1 LAGRFGLNLGAWC
14 EVTDVSMDRIR
25 PNVPMF
31 QKVRY
36 LIHSVE
42 LIETKKP
49 AFKKKDEL
57 NINHLHLTIGELN
70 INYISV
76 INCILAMV

>member
-1 LAGRFGLNLGAWC
+1 
-14 EVTDVSMDRIR
+14 
-25 PNVPMF
+25 MF

-49 AFKKKDEL
+49 AFNKKDEL

>member
-1 LAGRFGLNLGAWC
+1 
-14 EVTDVSMDRIR
+14 
-25 PNVPMF
+25 MF

-36 LIHSVE
+36 LIHNVE

-49 AFKKKDEL
+49 AFNKKDEL

-76 INCILAMV
+76 INCILAMVWVFHRGQKRSRKTPILQDLQRLR